1 MENLLVN
8 KVIGNNRSKINEV
21 LPPEL
26 LKKLLKNLDIKS
38 LISAIQSCKYWKEI
52 IKAFELKKKAL
63 GNFLT

>member
-52 IKAFELKKKAL
+52 IEAFEIKKKAL
-63 GNFLT
+63 GTLFT

>member
-1 MENLLVN
+1 MENLLVH
-8 KVIGNNRSKINEV
+8 KVTGNNRSKINEV

-52 IKAFELKKKAL
+52 IEAFEIKKKAL

>member
-26 LKKLLKNLDIKS
+26 LKKILENLDFKNLG
-38 LISAIQSCKYWKEI
+38 SARQSCKYWKKI
-52 IKAFELKKKAL
+52 IDTFKLQNKAFENNLD
-63 GNFLT
+63 

>member
-52 IKAFELKKKAL
+52 IDAFELKKKAL
-63 GNFLT
+63 GTLFT

>member
-52 IKAFELKKKAL
+52 IEAFEIKKKAL